1 MMYEAMG
8 LPFKFS
14 SFDELS
20 KKQTENFFQWYI
32 GQIGHRMDVLR
43 NCIISEGN
51 DIPLDYM
58 PESLI
63 SLWEWYEQKIAIE
76 KKTEEELK

>member
-8 LPFKFS
+8 LPFKFNN
-14 SFDELS
+14 FDELS

-43 NCIISEGN
+43 NYITSITLFN
-51 DIPLDYM
+51 
-58 PESLI
+58 
-63 SLWEWYEQKIAIE
+63 
-76 KKTEEELK
+76 